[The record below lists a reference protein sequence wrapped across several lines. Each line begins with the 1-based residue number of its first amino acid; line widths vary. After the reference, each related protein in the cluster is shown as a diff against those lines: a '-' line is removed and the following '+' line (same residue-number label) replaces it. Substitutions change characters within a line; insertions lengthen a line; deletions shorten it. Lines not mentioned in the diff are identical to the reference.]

1 MLKPKF
7 SFGQVPL
14 KTVTETPMPKPKFSF
29 EQVPLETVMETLLR
43 EVVSFVQGNA
53 QWWDDAAQHLDDIA
67 RNLADHERR
76 KWRLVAACYQERA
89 QLHRDLVARVQPWG
103 ANGTPLTES
112 ER

>member
-1 MLKPKF
+1 MNSDLLASRGFAGATLKPK
-7 SFGQVPL
+7 
-14 KTVTETPMPKPKFSF
+14 PKISF
-29 EQVPLETVMETLLR
+29 EQVPLEAVMEKLLR

-53 QWWDDAAQHLDDIA
+53 KRWDDAAQHIDDIA

-76 KWRLVAACYQERA
+76 KWQLVAACYQERA

>member
-1 MLKPKF
+1 MPKPKL
-7 SFGQVPL
+7 SFEQVPL
-14 KTVTETPMPKPKFSF
+14 KTVTETPMPKPKISF

-53 QWWDDAAQHLDDIA
+53 KWWDDAAQHLDDIA
-67 RNLADHERR
+67 RNLADHKRR

>member
-1 MLKPKF
+1 
-7 SFGQVPL
+7 
-14 KTVTETPMPKPKFSF
+14 MPKPKLSF
-29 EQVPLETVMETLLR
+29 EQVPLEKVIEALMPKLKSSSEQVLLERVRETLLR

-53 QWWDDAAQHLDDIA
+53 KWWDDAAQHLDDIA

>member
-1 MLKPKF
+1 MPKLKL
-7 SFGQVPL
+7 SFEQVPL
-14 KTVTETPMPKPKFSF
+14 KTVTETQMPKSKISF

-53 QWWDDAAQHLDDIA
+53 KWWDDAAQHLDDIA
-67 RNLADHERR
+67 RNLADHKRR

>member
-1 MLKPKF
+1 MPKPKL
-7 SFGQVPL
+7 SFEQVPL
-14 KTVTETPMPKPKFSF
+14 KTVIEALMPKLKSSS
-29 EQVPLETVMETLLR
+29 EQVPLETVRETLR

-53 QWWDDAAQHLDDIA
+53 KWWDDAAQHLDDIA
-67 RNLADHERR
+67 RNLADRERR
-76 KWRLVAACYQERA
+76 KWQLVAACYQERA